1 MTSFINSHREQYGVE
16 PICNVL
22 PIAPSTYY
30 EGKARETDHRR
41 LPARARRDGELR
53 EQIRRVWKENF
64 GVYGVRKVWR
74 QLDREGVVAARC
86 TVARLSDYVCFAR
99 ELGLRGVVRGRR
111 VKTTPPVATLPCPA
125 DRVNRV
131 FQVPRPNALWLA
143 DLTYVATWV
152 GFVYV
157 AFVIDAFA
165 RRIVGW
171 RVSNS
176 LRTDLALDALE
187 QALYARVVDPRDA
200 LVHHGDRGSQYLS
213 IRYTERLAEAG
224 IEQSVGSVGDSYDNA
239 LAGEAAK
246 QNHHRA
252 VQDRGD
258 SNPRPLAGTG
268 AGGVRNTRL
277 GRLVQPPTDPR
288 TDRKPASGRGRSGV
302 LSPNRKHGPGRVTHT
317 KWSPEFPGRF
327 KVLVGG
333 DEGGESVQA
342 GLRQQ
347 LVVA

>member
-1 MTSFINSHREQYGVE
+1 MFIHSHREQYGVE

-53 EQIRRVWKENF
+53 EQIGRVWKENF
-64 GVYGVRKVWR
+64 GVYAVRKVWR
-74 QLDREGVVAARC
+74 QLNREGVVAARC
-86 TVARLSDYVCFAR
+86 TVARLMR

-111 VKTTPPVATLPCPA
+111 VNTTTAVATLPCPA

-143 DLTYVATWV
+143 DLTYVATWA

-187 QALYARVVDPRDA
+187 QALYARVVGPRDA
-200 LVHHGDRGSQYLS
+200 LVHHGDRGAQYLS
-213 IRYTERLAEAG
+213 IRYTERLAQAG

-252 VQDRGD
+252 VQGRGD
-258 SNPRPLAGTG
+258 PTPRPLAGPG
-268 AGGVRNTRL
+268 AGGVRNPRL

-288 TDRKPASGRGRSGV
+288 ADREPTSG
-302 LSPNRKHGPGRVTHT
+302 
-317 KWSPEFPGRF
+317 
-327 KVLVGG
+327 
-333 DEGGESVQA
+333 
-342 GLRQQ
+342 
-347 LVVA
+347 

>member
-1 MTSFINSHREQYGVE
+1 M
-16 PICNVL
+16 
-22 PIAPSTYY
+22 
-30 EGKARETDHRR
+30 
-41 LPARARRDGELR
+41 
-53 EQIRRVWKENF
+53 
-64 GVYGVRKVWR
+64 YGVRKVWR

-111 VKTTPPVATLPCPA
+111 VKTTTAVATLPCPA

-143 DLTYVATWV
+143 DLT
-152 GFVYV
+152 YV

-187 QALYARVVDPRDA
+187 QALYARVVGPRDA
-200 LVHHGDRGSQYLS
+200 LVHHGDRGAQYLS
-213 IRYTERLAEAG
+213 IRYTERLAQAG

-252 VQDRGD
+252 VQGRGD
-258 SNPRPLAGTG
+258 PTPRPLAGPG
-268 AGGVRNTRL
+268 AGGVRNPRL

-288 TDRKPASGRGRSGV
+288 ADREPTSG
-302 LSPNRKHGPGRVTHT
+302 
-317 KWSPEFPGRF
+317 
-327 KVLVGG
+327 
-333 DEGGESVQA
+333 
-342 GLRQQ
+342 
-347 LVVA
+347 